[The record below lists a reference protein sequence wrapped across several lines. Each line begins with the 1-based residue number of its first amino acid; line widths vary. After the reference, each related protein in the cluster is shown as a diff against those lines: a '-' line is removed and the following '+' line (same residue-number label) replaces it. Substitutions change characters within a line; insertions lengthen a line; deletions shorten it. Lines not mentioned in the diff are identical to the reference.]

1 MIFDKLLSKKHEG
14 SGKVSK
20 QDLPKAVAVLFL
32 AAIVASAGLSL
43 GLTTCSNARD
53 QAVTSTWR

>member
-1 MIFDKLLSKKHEG
+1 M
-14 SGKVSK
+14 
-20 QDLPKAVAVLFL
+20 LFL

-43 GLTTCSNARD
+43 VLTTCSNALD

>member
-1 MIFDKLLSKKHEG
+1 MIFDKLLSKKHDG

-32 AAIVASAGLSL
+32 AAIVASTGISL
-43 GLTTCSNARD
+43 ALTTCSNALD